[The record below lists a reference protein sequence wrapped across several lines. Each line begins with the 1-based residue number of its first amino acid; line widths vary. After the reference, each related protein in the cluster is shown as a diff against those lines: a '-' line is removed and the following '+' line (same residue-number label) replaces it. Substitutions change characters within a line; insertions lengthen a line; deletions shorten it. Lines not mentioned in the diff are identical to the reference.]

1 MDVYHDH
8 TPTNLSKDVKII
20 KKKANYLGIQEV
32 VFDRDSKGDLYVRLH
47 RWNSVRRVPG
57 ITSFSDSDL
66 QICVVYP
73 NYLKRG
79 EPTIHFRTK
88 QSSITYSASWDSCI
102 QEVVDGFYNGRFVRT
117 SIL

>member
-32 VFDRDSKGDLYVRLH
+32 VFDRDSWGDVYVRLH

-57 ITSFSDSDL
+57 ITSFSDSNL
-66 QICVVYP
+66 QISVVFP
-73 NYLKRG
+73 KRG
-79 EPTIHFRTK
+79 EPTIHFHTK
-88 QSSITYSASWDSCI
+88 QSSITYSASWDSCL
-102 QEVVDGFYNGRFVRT
+102 QEVVDGFYSGRFVRT
-117 SIL
+117 YIL

>member
-32 VFDRDSKGDLYVRLH
+32 VFDRDSQGDLYVRLH

-66 QICVVYP
+66 QISVVLP
-73 NYLKRG
+73 KRG

-88 QSSITYSASWDSCI
+88 RSSITYSTSWDSCL
-102 QEVVDGFYNGRFVRT
+102 QEAVDGFYNGRFVRT
-117 SIL
+117 YIL